1 MFSVKKLILL
11 IAVLLAASPVVL
23 FAYVPTPRETQVES
37 PNLTPIPIGAFDA
50 SGYTELYSNTHFTY
64 YWNENLDVLA
74 IYDERNE
81 YLWKTG
87 LAVDPDQTRSAQN
100 TACNNAKRDYN
111 ADRITF
117 EEFETACAA
126 TVNLITGTT
135 TGPLQAN
142 SLLFFQYFTKGAA
155 DAVFSATNIFSS
167 YRRTLLYRVVSTLQM
182 KNGDRSTWRFT
193 MAASDLGVEKNLDL
207 TIEADLTFD
216 EDGFTISIPDSQI
229 VGSAKPFLSAI
240 GIAPYL
246 GAVGGKFAIYTV
258 TEKTDLDLG
267 DFKRMDDQN
276 APLINGY
283 SFVPDGPGA
292 LIRFR
297 DNSVSLSRY
306 IGAVYGDDP
315 SQSQQNYRVQ
325 AGSFVPF
332 KTASIPVF
340 GIAHGIN
347 QAAFLAYASSGA
359 EYMSVVSVPEE
370 NTYNY
375 NNTYAL
381 FNYNFLYN
389 KLFTLDGD
397 NPVPSI
403 YSDTNKFDIVMNY
416 DFLAGDGS
424 TDGYPAS
431 YVGMA
436 KRYRDHLIEEEVLTP
451 ITTSPSDIGI
461 RLDFVMADIEDS
473 IVGMTTRV
481 ATNVSGVRR
490 ILNDVVNQGITNI
503 NSGLLGWQKGG
514 ITGGS
519 PIRAA
524 FDPKIGSKAS
534 YKALIRE
541 FAQQGIDISFTQDY
555 YTINE
560 EQMSLLRNAAKH
572 PAGWYARV
580 NTWEDPV
587 GTFYYSRPLK
597 AVEWLNRQTNVFYA
611 IGARSISVDGITN
624 RLITDY
630 TDGVFS
636 RTDALRLFKE
646 TFAKLDESGMI
657 NAVKPNKYLF
667 AYVDRYLLMD
677 VFSSQYLIMTDT
689 VPFLQIVLQ
698 NTMELYAVYSNFSF
712 YTDKDVLRMIDFN
725 VWPSFALTE
734 SPSYVLTHTNS
745 SDFYSTEYEVYRD
758 LIVSIYG
765 RVNGALK
772 HVIGADWENRE
783 LLSAGVVRNTY
794 SNGVQILIN
803 YTEVAV
809 TVGSATIQPLS
820 VVVLGGE

>member
-11 IAVLLAASPVVL
+11 FAVLLALSPVVL
-23 FAYVPTPRETQVES
+23 AAYVPTPRETQVEE
-37 PNLTPIPIGAFDA
+37 PNLTPIPTGAFDA
-50 SGYTELYSNTHFTY
+50 SGYTKLYEGDVFTY
-64 YWNENLDVLA
+64 YWNEFLDVLA
-74 IYDERNE
+74 VYDSRNQ
-81 YLWKTG
+81 YLWKSG
-87 LAVDPDQTRSAQN
+87 LGVDPDQTRSAQN
-100 TACNNAKRDYN
+100 TVCNNAKREYN
-111 ADRITF
+111 ADRMTF
-117 EEFETACAA
+117 AEFEAACAVS
-126 TVNLITGTT
+126 VNQITGTT

-142 SLLFFQYFTKGAA
+142 SFLFFQYFTKGAA
-155 DAVFSATNIFSS
+155 DAVYSANNIYSS
-167 YRRTLLYRVVSTLQM
+167 YRRTLLYKVTSTLQM
-182 KNGDRSTWRFT
+182 KDGDPTTWRFT
-193 MAASDLGVEKNLDL
+193 MAASELGVEKNLDL
-207 TIEADLTFD
+207 TIDADVTFTD
-216 EDGFTISIPDSQI
+216 DGFQVSIPDSQI
-229 VGSAKPFLSAI
+229 VGTAKPFLSAI

-246 GAVGGKFAIYTV
+246 GAIGGKLAIYSV
-258 TEKTDLDLG
+258 TEKTDLDFG
-267 DFKRMDDQN
+267 DWDRLDDQS

-306 IGAVYGDDP
+306 VGSVYGDDP
-315 SQSQQNYRVQ
+315 SQSEQNYRVQ
-325 AGSFVPF
+325 SGSYVPF
-332 KTASIPVF
+332 KTASVPVF
-340 GIAHGIN
+340 GMAHGID
-347 QAAFLAYASSGA
+347 QAAYVAYASSGA

-389 KLFTLDGD
+389 KLYTLDGD

-403 YSDTNKFDIVMNY
+403 YTDTNKFDIVMNY

-424 TDGYPAS
+424 SDDYPAN

-436 KRYRDHLIEEEVLTP
+436 KKYRAHLIEEGILTP
-451 ITTSPSDIGI
+451 LVTTPTDIGL

-473 IVGMTTRV
+473 IVGMNTRV
-481 ATNVSGVRR
+481 ATTTAGVRR
-490 ILNDVVNQGITNI
+490 ILNDVLASGIANVNA
-503 NSGLLGWQKGG
+503 GLLGWQKGG

-519 PIRAA
+519 PMRAI
-524 FDPKIGSKAS
+524 FDSAIGSKAS
-534 YKALIRE
+534 FKNLIAD
-541 FAQQGIDISFTQDY
+541 FADQGVDISFAQDY

-572 PAGWYARV
+572 PAGWYARI

-597 AVEWLNRQTNVFYA
+597 AVEWLNRQTKTFYA
-611 IGARSISVDGITN
+611 IGARSVTVDGISN

-636 RTDALRLFKE
+636 RTDALNLFKDA
-646 TFAKLDESGMI
+646 FAALDESGMI

-677 VFSSQYLIMTDT
+677 VFSTQYLIMTDT
-689 VPFLQIVLQ
+689 VPFLQILLQ

-712 YTDKDVLRMIDFN
+712 YTDADVLRMIDFN

-734 SPSYVLTHTNS
+734 NPSYVLTHTNS
-745 SDFYSTEYEVYRD
+745 SDFYSTEYEVYKEA
-758 LIVSIYG
+758 IVSIYG
-765 RVNGALK
+765 RVNAALK
-772 HVIGADWENRE
+772 HVIGADWVNRE
-783 LLSAGVVRNTY
+783 VLSAGVVKNTY
-794 SNGVQILIN
+794 SNGVEIVIN
-803 YTEVAV
+803 YTELPYTDGIV
-809 TVGSATIQPLS
+809 TVEPVSA
-820 VVVLGGE
+820 VVVGGE